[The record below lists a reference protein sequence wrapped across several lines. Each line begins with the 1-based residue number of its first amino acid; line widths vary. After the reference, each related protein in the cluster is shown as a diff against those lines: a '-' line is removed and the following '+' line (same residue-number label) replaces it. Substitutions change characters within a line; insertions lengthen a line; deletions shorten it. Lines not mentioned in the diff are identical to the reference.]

1 MKIEN
6 AVEEIVHK
14 LGFSTVDLAIKKY
27 GARHSVTW
35 YKLVE
40 AFILSGSIKETAK
53 YLGYTNDSLEH
64 YMARHLKKLLP
75 SRTTN
80 ITWKNTFLSVIE
92 HKSCSKC
99 SLILQYKDFSKDVSH
114 PDNLASLC
122 KNCDGEKSYNYRY
135 INSTEC
141 LNRSRNHY
149 YLNKYMYFAKNA
161 KYKAAKLNA
170 TPNWANLI
178 AIKEIYRACHTGYHV
193 DHIVPLQ
200 NDLVCGLHC
209 EFNLQHLAASE
220 NISKSNNFK
229 IEL

>member
-1 MKIEN
+1 MEIEN
-6 AVEEIVHK
+6 AVEEIAHK
-14 LGFSTVDLAIKKY
+14 LGFNTEDTAIKKY
-27 GARHSVTW
+27 GARCSVTW
-35 YKLVE
+35 SSLVR

-99 SLILQYKDFSKDVSH
+99 NLILPYTDFSKDVSH
-114 PDNLASLC
+114 TDNLANLC
-122 KNCDGEKSYNYRY
+122 RSCDNKKAANYRLTN
-135 INSTEC
+135 NSEC
-141 LNRSRNHY
+141 LSILRNNY
-149 YLNKYMYFAKNA
+149 YLNKYSYFARNA
-161 KYKAAKLNA
+161 KYRASKLNA

-178 AIKEIYRACHTGYHV
+178 AIKEIYRTCHEGYHV

-209 EFNLQHLAASE
+209 EFNLQHLPARE
-220 NISKSNNFK
+220 NLSKGNKFE
-229 IEL
+229 ID